1 MNAYLIDPYNRK
13 IKTVEVGEIVR
24 YEEFKPHLDCDYID
38 VVRFK
43 AFDLWIDDE
52 GLFSK
57 KEQAFSHVI
66 HEGGAI
72 FGSQMIAGFGFVLSS
87 DDEGN
92 SIPPKITLE
101 ELESR
106 IVWEIDSEGSRQ
118 AEKIMAT
125 PPVIKS
131 FDDIEEMFALL
142 EQMNRNRL

>member
-13 IKTVEVGEIVR
+13 IKTVEVGEIVH
-24 YEEFKPHLDCDYID
+24 YEEFKPHLSCDYID

-57 KEQAFSHVI
+57 KEQAFFHVI

-72 FGSQMIAGFGFVLSS
+72 FGSQMIAGFGFVLGS
-87 DDEGN
+87 DDKGN

-125 PPVIKS
+125 PAVIKS

>member
-72 FGSQMIAGFGFVLSS
+72 FGSQMIAGFGFVLGS

-125 PPVIKS
+125 PAVIKS

>member
-1 MNAYLIDPYNRK
+1 
-13 IKTVEVGEIVR
+13 
-24 YEEFKPHLDCDYID
+24 
-38 VVRFK
+38 
-43 AFDLWIDDE
+43 
-52 GLFSK
+52 
-57 KEQAFSHVI
+57 
-66 HEGGAI
+66 
-72 FGSQMIAGFGFVLSS
+72 MIAGFGFVLGS
-87 DDEGN
+87 DDGGN